1 MKKGLLRAIVFLLI
15 LNTFACEKEIE
26 NKITKDEAINAI
38 RNYNYENIE
47 GLEKMV
53 ESNEYS
59 IYWDIESEDDN
70 QIVVVFRSYTGAINR
85 YYIDKNTGETYVTEF
100 VPGIILDEQKTDEKF
115 NIKNYMNKK

>member
-26 NKITKDEAINAI
+26 NRITKDEAINAI

-115 NIKNYMNKK
+115 NINNYMNKK

>member
-26 NKITKDEAINAI
+26 DKITKGEAINAI
-38 RNYNYENIE
+38 RNYNYENIQ
-47 GLEKMV
+47 GLEEMV

-115 NIKNYMNKK
+115 NVKDYMNKK